1 MLIDVHA
8 HLDFS
13 QFDADRDAVVE
24 RANAEGIVIINS
36 GLGTTGIRKTL
47 ELTEKYDNVY
57 ATLGLTPTELGEKE
71 IDASIELIRQNREKI
86 IGVGEVGLDYYWVKD
101 EEKRRQEAVN
111 FQRFI
116 ELSQELH
123 LPLVIHSRDAEE
135 DLLNILKEENMLALL
150 HCFGGDAKQAAV
162 AAAEGHL
169 ISIPANLQNSKQKQS
184 VAKAVP
190 LDSLV
195 LETDAPYLSPV
206 PKTRNE
212 PVNIRQ
218 TAKKIAEIKCVDYS
232 AVEDATTRNAKRF
245 FNLTDP

>member
-8 HLDFS
+8 HLDYP
-13 QFDADRDAVVE
+13 QFDADRDAVVA
-24 RANAEGIVIINS
+24 RAKAEGVVIINS

-57 ATLGLTPTELGEKE
+57 ATFGLTPTEFGDKE
-71 IDASIELIRQNREKI
+71 IDASIELIREKREKI
-86 IGVGEVGLDYYWVKD
+86 VGIGEVGLDYYWVKD

-116 ELSQELH
+116 ELSRELR

-135 DLLNILKEENMLALL
+135 DLLKILKKENMRALL
-150 HCFGGDAKQAAV
+150 HCFGGDAKQTAS

-212 PVNIRQ
+212 PVNIKQ
-218 TAKKIAEIKCVDYS
+218 TAKKIAEIKAIDYA
-232 AVEDATTRNAKRF
+232 AVEAATTKNAKRF
-245 FNLTDP
+245 FNLSGL